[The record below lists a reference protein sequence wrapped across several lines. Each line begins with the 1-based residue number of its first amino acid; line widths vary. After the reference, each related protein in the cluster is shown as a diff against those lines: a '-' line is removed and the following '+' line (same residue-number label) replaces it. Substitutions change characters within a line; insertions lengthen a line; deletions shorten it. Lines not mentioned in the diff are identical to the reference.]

1 MSNFVLIFGLIFLS
15 AIGFMHEFQQMVPS
29 VFPTTSFHTI
39 KGVLGVLL
47 CMLQSVILHSV
58 LWVSLQFLHL
68 TSSSVSFKTMSEQPF
83 LLCIFNTL
91 EHCLHHL
98 KCKEIG
104 FSHSARILPVSSLY
118 HRSNHHYIE
127 IASLPSVVSMQQL
140 SSGQVVSNTSAST
153 FAILQLWD
161 LQFMI

>member
-1 MSNFVLIFGLIFLS
+1 
-15 AIGFMHEFQQMVPS
+15 MHEFQQMVPS

-39 KGVLGVLL
+39 KGVWGVLL

-68 TSSSVSFKTMSEQPF
+68 TSSSVSFKIMSEQSF
-83 LLCIFNTL
+83 LLCTFNIL

-104 FSHSARILPVSSLY
+104 FSHSAWILPVSSLY
-118 HRSNHHYIE
+118 HHSNHHYIE

-140 SSGQVVSNTSAST
+140 SPGQVVSNTPAST
-153 FAILQLWD
+153 LSILQLWD